1 MDKQSISQILE
12 GNRAKIIKT
21 TKNIIKNPSLED
33 DIVQDASLKIYTYFQ
48 KKDYVLPKNLEAW
61 VTIITKNT
69 AYDHL
74 RKLKRQ
80 QDLQQNMNETFQS
93 QRPLGLEIP
102 ENTLLSKEKIQH
114 INEVFHLLDEETK
127 EIFILRNN
135 GYSYQE
141 ISKIK
146 KLSLGK
152 VKTKIF
158 RGRKK
163 MMDHLIEKGVL

>member
-1 MDKQSISQILE
+1 MDTQSISQIIE
-12 GNRAKIIKT
+12 EHRSKIIKT
-21 TKNIIKNPSLED
+21 TKNIIKNPSLVD
-33 DIVQDASLKIYTYFQ
+33 DIVQDASIKIYSYFQ
-48 KKDYVLPKNLEAW
+48 KKDYELPKNIEAW

-74 RKLKRQ
+74 RKLKRH
-80 QDLQQNMNETFQS
+80 QDIHQNVSEAYQHHDQS
-93 QRPLGLEIP
+93 IDTP
-102 ENTLLSKEKIQH
+102 EKTILSKEKIKD

-127 EIFILRNN
+127 EIFILRNK
-135 GYSYQE
+135 GYSYQD
-141 ISKIK
+141 IAKMK

-163 MMDHLIEKGVL
+163 MMDYLIVKGVL

>member
-1 MDKQSISQILE
+1 V
-12 GNRAKIIKT
+12 
-21 TKNIIKNPSLED
+21 D
-33 DIVQDASLKIYTYFQ
+33 DIVQDASIKIYSYFQ
-48 KKDYVLPKNLEAW
+48 KKDYELPKNIEAW

-74 RKLKRQ
+74 RKLKRL
-80 QDLQQNMNETFQS
+80 QDIHQNVSETYQHHDQS
-93 QRPLGLEIP
+93 IDTP
-102 ENTLLSKEKIQH
+102 EKTILSKEKIQD

-127 EIFILRNN
+127 EIFILRNK
-135 GYSYQE
+135 GYSYQD
-141 ISKIK
+141 IAKMK

-163 MMDHLIEKGVL
+163 MMDYLIAKGVL

>member
-1 MDKQSISQILE
+1 MDTQNISQIIE
-12 GNRAKIIKT
+12 EHRSKIIKT
-21 TKNIIKNPSLED
+21 TKNIIKNPSLVD
-33 DIVQDASLKIYTYFQ
+33 DIVQDASIKIYSYFQ
-48 KKDYVLPKNLEAW
+48 KKDYELPKNIEAW

-74 RKLKRQ
+74 RKLKRH
-80 QDLQQNMNETFQS
+80 QDIHQNVSETFQHHDQS
-93 QRPLGLEIP
+93 IDTP
-102 ENTLLSKEKIQH
+102 EKTILSKEKIKD

-127 EIFILRNN
+127 EIFILRNK
-135 GYSYQE
+135 GYSYQD
-141 ISKIK
+141 IAKMK

-163 MMDHLIEKGVL
+163 MMDYLIAKGVL

>member
-1 MDKQSISQILE
+1 VDKKSITEIIE
-12 GNRAKIIKT
+12 ANRSKIIKT
-21 TKNIIKNPSLED
+21 TKNIIKNPSLVD
-33 DIVQDASLKIYTYFQ
+33 DIVQDASIKIYTYFQ
-48 KKDYVLPKNLEAW
+48 KKDYEVPKNIEAW

-80 QDLQQNMNETFQS
+80 QDIHQNVSDTYQHHEQSTET
-93 QRPLGLEIP
+93 P
-102 ENTLLSKEKIQH
+102 ERALLSKEQIQN

-127 EIFILRNN
+127 EIFILRNK
-135 GYSYQE
+135 GYSYQD

-163 MMDHLIEKGVL
+163 MMDYLTEKGVL